1 MELRKP
7 RPTGSNSETA
17 NNLQHQAAMRIT
29 ARFEAEA
36 RAVRRAAFMRSLKTF
51 FSVVFV
57 LVVAGGGYWAW
68 KSGLLDAYVDRVSET
83 ERKGDAN
90 DVVECQPVGLQ
101 EKMSADPGVKV
112 DAQHE
117 VARIDENMAASRTL
131 EASFEGASVDLWE
144 NAVPEDRPAKGK
156 PPLVFAGLVPD
167 GKAGQV
173 LLQVTIESG
182 SPLQVKKLSPVHG
195 LVEISKA
202 EFDNLV
208 ASSPYLVAREQRA
221 YLSTPAK
228 KKRSMEFSIPGKNG
242 SLDPSYEIFGSILP
256 QLDALKMKRPTHR
269 YEVSLELKGLK
280 KSIPVAVVGFGET
293 VSHNDFLAALK
304 KDLNDRETC
313 EMLLSAGTAKVRIV
327 K

>member
-29 ARFEAEA
+29 ARFEAET

-51 FSVVFV
+51 VSVVLL

-68 KSGLLDAYVDRVSET
+68 KSGLLDAYIGTASET
-83 ERKGDAN
+83 ERKGTAN
-90 DVVECQPVGLQ
+90 VIERLTGGRQ
-101 EKMSADPGVKV
+101 EKADTDSDVKV
-112 DAQHE
+112 DAQRE

-131 EASFEGASVDLWE
+131 AASFEGASVDLWE

-156 PPLVFAGLVPD
+156 PALVFAGLVPD

-182 SPLQVKKLSPVHG
+182 RPLQVKKLSPVHG

-202 EFDNLV
+202 EFDKLI
-208 ASSPYLVAREQRA
+208 ASTPYLVAREQRA

-228 KKRSMEFSIPGKNG
+228 KKRSLEFSIPGKNG

-256 QLDALKMKRPTHR
+256 KIDALKMKRPAHR
-269 YEVSLELKGLK
+269 YEVSLELKNLK
-280 KSIPVAVVGFGET
+280 KSIPVAVVGLGET
-293 VSHNDFLAALK
+293 VSRNDFLVALQK
-304 KDLNDRETC
+304 ELNDRETC
-313 EMLLSAGTAKVRIV
+313 EMLLSAGTAKVKIV

>member
-51 FSVVFV
+51 VSVVLL

-68 KSGLLDAYVDRVSET
+68 KSGLLDAYIGTASET
-83 ERKGDAN
+83 ERKGTAN
-90 DVVECQPVGLQ
+90 VIERLTGGRQ
-101 EKMSADPGVKV
+101 EKADTDSDVKV
-112 DAQHE
+112 DAQRE
-117 VARIDENMAASRTL
+117 VVRIEENMAASRTL

-182 SPLQVKKLSPVHG
+182 RPLRVKKLSPVHG

-228 KKRSMEFSIPGKNG
+228 KKRSMEFSIPGKSG

-256 QLDALKMKRPTHR
+256 KIDALKMKRPTHR

-304 KDLNDRETC
+304 KDQDDRETC